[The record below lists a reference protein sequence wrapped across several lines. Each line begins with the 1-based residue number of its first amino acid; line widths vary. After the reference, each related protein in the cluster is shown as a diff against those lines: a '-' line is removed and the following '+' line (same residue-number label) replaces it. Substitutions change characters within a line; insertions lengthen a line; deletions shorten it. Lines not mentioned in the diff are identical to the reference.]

1 MFVPALF
8 CFAFALLMI
17 VVWIVFSMVGGQNDD
32 ARLSFSKKFKN
43 HTTFGELALIS
54 VVIGILLLL
63 V

>member
-32 ARLSFSKKFKN
+32 ARLSFSKKFGSSE
-43 HTTFGELALIS
+43 F
-54 VVIGILLLL
+54 LL
-63 V
+63 VNRSCNVFDHP